1 MSQLQKFF
9 KVLGTDITEE
19 EKEQLTQFCG
29 GKDHMISDDLIE
41 EVKKAKEDGGL
52 DKVLKKYALSFN
64 QEVIQAHE
72 MVSFIESKIQE
83 VRNWERE
90 HGRSGSPAIH
100 KVVSIETELLKVKI
114 RIREIENFQRGMI
127 KFLFA
132 RNGCEIR

>member
-72 MVSFIESKIQE
+72 MCSFIESKIQE

-90 HGRSGSPAIH
+90 RGRSGSPAIH

-114 RIREIENFQRGMI
+114 RLREIESFQRGMI
-127 KFLFA
+127 KFLFT